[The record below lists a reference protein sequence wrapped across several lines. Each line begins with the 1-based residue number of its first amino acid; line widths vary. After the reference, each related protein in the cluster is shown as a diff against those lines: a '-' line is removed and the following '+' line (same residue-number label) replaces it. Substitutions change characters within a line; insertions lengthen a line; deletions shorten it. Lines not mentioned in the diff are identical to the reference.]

1 MKDIVSRKS
10 LIMKNSFTA
19 LIPLRGGSKSI
30 PKKNIKSI
38 ANKPLCY
45 WAISAAIKSTLIGKV
60 YISTDSTEIINVI
73 KSFNYD
79 VDVILRPTKL
89 ASDTASTE
97 DVMLHFMNEVDFDNL
112 VTIQATSPLLTEKDF
127 NNGIKIF
134 QENAY
139 DSLLTAVRTKRF
151 FWDNNFQPINY
162 NPLDRPRRQ
171 DFEGL
176 LMENGAFYIT
186 KKSILEK
193 YECRLA
199 GKVGIYEMHE
209 DTAIEIDEPSDWE
222 IVENLLKKRNKL

>member
-1 MKDIVSRKS
+1 
-10 LIMKNSFTA
+10 MKNSFTA

-45 WAISAAIKSTLIGKV
+45 WAISAAIKSPLIEKV
-60 YISTDSTEIINVI
+60 YISTDSKEIINVI
-73 KSFNYD
+73 KNFNFNLE
-79 VDVILRPTKL
+79 IITRPAEL
-89 ASDTASTE
+89 ATDTASTE
-97 DVMLHFMNEVDFDNL
+97 DVILHFMKAVNFDNL
-112 VTIQATSPLLTEKDF
+112 ITIQATSPLLTEKDF

-134 QENAY
+134 QENEY
-139 DSLLTAVRTKRF
+139 DSLLTAVRTKSF
-151 FWDNNFQPINY
+151 FWDNDYKPINY
-162 NPLDRPRRQ
+162 NPINRPRRQ

-176 LMENGAFYIT
+176 LMENGAFYIS

-199 GKVGIYEMHE
+199 GKIGIYEMDK

-222 IVENLLKKRNKL
+222 IVENLLKKREK